1 MQLTSPALQITTIAA
16 AVAAT
21 LAALLLWNRV
31 RGPRPVR
38 VLCRI
43 ILMAG
48 GYAATAAAVL
58 VSVNIAY
65 GGLIVSVDDL
75 FGNLD
80 PPAGHH
86 LGRPHR
92 HPAELNRSAPTPVP
106 AVNRRD
112 PQDPPQDP

>member
-1 MQLTSPALQITTIAA
+1 MQLTSTALQITTIAV

-21 LAALLLWNRV
+21 PAVLLLWNRLP
-31 RGPRPVR
+31 GPRPVR
-38 VLCRI
+38 VVFRI

-48 GYAATAAAVL
+48 SYAATAVAVL

-80 PPAGHH
+80 PPVGQH
-86 LGRPHR
+86 LR
-92 HPAELNRSAPTPVP
+92 HPRQDPPGINRSAPTPVP
-106 AVNRRD
+106 AVNRSASPRA
-112 PQDPPQDP
+112 